1 MKNYKVLIIILG
13 LFNICGFTNA
23 QITGSLRSEY
33 RLSFLNPG
41 VQNSWLVLAPPSD
54 LSGQY
59 SLTLPIPP
67 LVDGYILKIDKQGVI
82 SPYRMDYFAPMAD
95 FEQVKKENVLLKEQV
110 QQLEIRLAQLEIA
123 VQSAVTGKTRTA
135 QRGGDFPMINRNEPN
150 PFSESTIISY
160 YIPETVNKAELI
172 IDGSTDGKQMMKIPL
187 TARGFNSITIFGK
200 DLVTGTYVFYLIAD
214 GQVFGSQ
221 QMIVIK

>member
-1 MKNYKVLIIILG
+1 MKNYKTFIFLLSFFCIY
-13 LFNICGFTNA
+13 GFANA

-41 VQNSWLVLAPPSD
+41 VLNSWLVLVPPAE

-67 LVDGYILKIDKQGVI
+67 LEDGYLLKIDKQGII
-82 SPYRMDYFAPMAD
+82 SPYKMDYFAPMAE
-95 FEQVKKENVLLKEQV
+95 FEQQKKENSLLKEQI

-123 VQSAVTGKTRTA
+123 VQNAVTGKNRTA

-160 YIPETVNKAELI
+160 YIPETIGKAEFVL
-172 IDGSTDGKQMMKIPL
+172 DGATDGKQMMKIPL

-221 QMIVIK
+221 QMVVVK